1 MKLSPAIKL
10 FLLVSIAL
18 SLGCAKTEQDFCKYL
33 SLEETQEFDATIS
46 STEMRQTERI
56 LYCVYK
62 NEASDRLFI
71 SLDQA
76 LKYSSKD
83 FLEVLAKNSPE
94 KVEEIIT
101 LPSTG
106 IDAAAL
112 FLGND
117 DELKLDFLLAQN
129 SKYSV
134 TIRAHDVTSADAD
147 KVDKLKSIAV
157 MVLSRI

>member
-1 MKLSPAIKL
+1 MKSSPGIKI
-10 FLLVSIAL
+10 FLLVIIAL
-18 SLGCAKTEQDFCKYL
+18 SSGCAKTEQDFCKYL
-33 SLEETQEFDATIS
+33 SLEEAQGFDETI
-46 STEMRQTERI
+46 TNAEMRQTKRI

-83 FLEVLAKNSPE
+83 FLEVLANNSPE
-94 KVEEIIT
+94 KYEEIIT
-101 LPSTG
+101 LPGVG

-117 DELKLDFLLAQN
+117 DELKLDFLIAQN

-134 TIRAHDVTSADAD
+134 TIRAHDVISTDAD
-147 KVDKLKSIAV
+147 KMDKLRSIAAT
-157 MVLSRI
+157 VLSRI

>member
-33 SLEETQEFDATIS
+33 SLEEAQEFDATIS

-83 FLEVLAKNSPE
+83 FLKVLANNSSE
-94 KVEEIIT
+94 KYEKIIS
-101 LPSTG
+101 LSSAD

-112 FLGND
+112 FSGND
-117 DELKLDFLLAQN
+117 DELKLEFLLAQN

-134 TIRAHDVTSADAD
+134 TIRAHDVTSTDTD
-147 KVDKLKSIAV
+147 KVDKLRSIAA

>member
-33 SLEETQEFDATIS
+33 SLEEAQEFDATIS

-101 LPSTG
+101 LPSAG

-134 TIRAHDVTSADAD
+134 TIRAHDVTSTDTD
-147 KVDKLKSIAV
+147 KVDKLRSIAA